1 MSDVLVASVVPTV
14 AGNPQ
19 TYAYGQLFNERGF
32 RIGNSTNKWRYGV
45 LRSKRLE
52 SRSIGGAS
60 VSTINSQKER
70 GRKYAQAMERLL
82 GSDSSRD
89 LDRGMT
95 HFERAVG
102 LAGGGVN
109 VTVDNRR
116 QTAILNQPTSFEEVM
131 DRVRAKLV
139 AEQREQRETVAP
151 ENS

>member
-1 MSDVLVASVVPTV
+1 
-14 AGNPQ
+14 
-19 TYAYGQLFNERGF
+19 
-32 RIGNSTNKWRYGV
+32 
-45 LRSKRLE
+45 
-52 SRSIGGAS
+52 
-60 VSTINSQKER
+60 
-70 GRKYAQAMERLL
+70 MERLL
-82 GSDSSRD
+82 ASENSRD

-116 QTAILNQPTSFEEVM
+116 QTAILNQPQSFEEVM
-131 DRVRAKLV
+131 ERVRAKLV

>member
-1 MSDVLVASVVPTV
+1 MIREGSNIPRVSAGSFPHCSSVCSNLHVA
-14 AGNPQ
+14 
-19 TYAYGQLFNERGF
+19 
-32 RIGNSTNKWRYGV
+32 
-45 LRSKRLE
+45 
-52 SRSIGGAS
+52 
-60 VSTINSQKER
+60 INSHKER
-70 GRKYAQAMERLL
+70 AQKYAQAMERLL
-82 GSDSSRD
+82 ASENGRD

-139 AEQREQRETVAP
+139 AERREQGLIAAI
-151 ENS
+151 ENCR